1 MSESSS
7 FLEQRNKAFNE
18 EVYSRPR
25 HKHEE
30 SFVIVGEDVKNDAF
44 KATWGGKTPA
54 DVQRENEGT
63 VNKLFEEPQE
73 IGRVFEP
80 SGEKL
85 EEKKALTRDSVKS
98 MVDAG
103 GVFEKQDKL
112 DEQPRFSETPNKRL
126 DNIDWD
132 AFYDESDTMDP
143 NQRHLSRQPT
153 KFEDVKFYYHDTK
166 DTVAEVKGFDQN
178 SLDNNSTKTIGIEPE
193 TLDRLKKEIDEK
205 EKAHNNEIKHHDTI
219 KGPSLPSMDFVK

>member
-1 MSESSS
+1 MG
-7 FLEQRNKAFNE
+7 E
-18 EVYSRPR
+18 EVFNNEVYPGPTQRKFSIRVDDPKGIAFEATQGMTR
-25 HKHEE
+25 KE
-30 SFVIVGEDVKNDAF
+30 FEDQNRKAVDELF
-44 KATWGGKTPA
+44 K
-54 DVQRENEGT
+54 
-63 VNKLFEEPQE
+63 EPE
-73 IGRVFEP
+73 IGSVFEP
-80 SGEKL
+80 SGKKN
-85 EEKKALTRDSVKS
+85 EEKALPSDNTKS
-98 MVDAG
+98 MVDTG

-126 DNIDWD
+126 GNIDWD
-132 AFYDESDTMDP
+132 AFYDESDTMDH

-178 SLDNNSTKTIGIEPE
+178 SLDNNSTKAIGIEPE